1 MVEDAYCVKAYQ
13 VIRKEVGGDAV
24 RISEGRNLYPP
35 SPAFLKQVGRLTE
48 GLLGSDRFTYYE
60 SAADQRDRELVA
72 GLLAEY
78 LEYPGIEAQH
88 VLFTNGSQEAIS
100 VVCAFCAAHGFSVV
114 LPLPAYYSYEQSSL
128 RWGMPLNGYYRTDG
142 NIKWLTAPADD
153 LLHVVLLPNP
163 ITGEIFAEP
172 QLKTGQPRLTLL
184 DCIYQL
190 GAYGGPAALA
200 QTTRATLK
208 RFSLDEVALLF
219 TPSKDLSLPGL
230 RCGVLVTGNEELMRF
245 ARADRFERAYSV
257 NPLLGQIIASYLAL
271 LLLNERP
278 SGGDALYKKLHDR
291 FRYAGVP
298 FASAFEFVSMIEQ
311 FDAMIDHCRRH
322 LNAVKSTAWPLDLD
336 YEPFAGYSIFPR
348 LHRQFEN
355 SAAFLS
361 WSNYAGRE
369 HGLKLN
375 PAYIFGGTPDLWAEL
390 YPGEARIRVNVS
402 YSQTDLSVALQRLR
416 AALGAAKPAAV
427 EL

>member
-1 MVEDAYCVKAYQ
+1 MAEDAYCVKAYQ
-13 VIRKEVGGDAV
+13 VVRKEVGGDAV

-48 GLLGSDRFTYYE
+48 SLLSSDRFTYYE
-60 SAADQRDRELVA
+60 SAADQRERELA
-72 GLLAEY
+72 AALLAEY
-78 LEYPGIEAQH
+78 LECPAIQSRH

-100 VVCAFCAAHGFSVV
+100 VVCAFAAAQGFSIV

-142 NIKWLTAPADD
+142 KVKWLGAPAAD
-153 LLHVVLLPNP
+153 LLNVILLPNP

-172 QLKTGQPRLTLL
+172 QLAPRQTRLTLM

-190 GAYGGPAALA
+190 GTYDGPTALA
-200 QTTRATLK
+200 QRTRATLK
-208 RFSLDEVALLF
+208 NFSLDEVALLF
-219 TPSKDLSLPGL
+219 TVSKDLSLPGL
-230 RCGVLVTGNEELMRF
+230 RSSVLVTGNEELMKF

-257 NPLLGQIIASYLAL
+257 NPILGQIIASYLAL
-271 LLLNERP
+271 LLLNAER
-278 SGGDALYKKLHDR
+278 SSGDALYQKLHDK
-291 FRYAGVP
+291 FAYAGVP
-298 FASAFEFVSMIEQ
+298 FASAPEFLSMTEH
-311 FDAMIDHCRRH
+311 FAAMTRHCRRH
-322 LNAVKSTAWPLDLD
+322 LEAVKSIAWPVHLDH
-336 YEPFAGYSIFPR
+336 EPFAGYSIFPR
-348 LHRQFEN
+348 LGLQFEN
-355 SAAFLS
+355 SDEFLA

-416 AALGAAKPAAV
+416 AAVDAAKPAAV

>member
-35 SPAFLKQVGRLTE
+35 SPEFLKQVGRLTE
-48 GLLGSDRFTYYE
+48 SLLGSDRFTYYE
-60 SAADQRDRELVA
+60 SVSDQRDRELVA
-72 GLLAEY
+72 GLLGEY
-78 LEYPGIEAQH
+78 LDYPDIDSRH

-100 VVCAFCAAHGFSVV
+100 VVCAFCAAQGFSVV
-114 LPLPAYYSYEQSSL
+114 LPLPTYYSYEQSSL
-128 RWGMPLNGYYRTDG
+128 RWGMPLNGYYGTDG
-142 NIKWLTAPADD
+142 NVKWLAAPADD
-153 LLHVVLLPNP
+153 LLQVILLPNP

-172 QLKTGQPRLTLL
+172 QLKTGQTRLTLL

-190 GAYGGPAALA
+190 GAYGGPEALA

-208 RFSLDEVALLF
+208 KFSLDEVALLF
-219 TPSKDLSLPGL
+219 TVSKDLSLPGL
-230 RCGVLVTGNEELMRF
+230 RSAVLVTGNEDLMRF
-245 ARADRFERAYSV
+245 ARADRFERAYSI
-257 NPLLGQIIASYLAL
+257 NPIVGQIIASYLAL
-271 LLLNERP
+271 LLLNERR
-278 SGGDALYKKLHDR
+278 SDGDALYKKLHDR

-298 FASAFEFVSMIEQ
+298 FASVFEFTSMIEH
-311 FDAMIDHCRRH
+311 FEAMTDHCRRR
-322 LNAVKSTAWPLDLD
+322 LNVLKSTAWSLDLD
-336 YEPFAGYSIFPR
+336 REPFAGYSIFPR
-348 LHRQFEN
+348 LHLQFED
-355 SAAFLS
+355 SAEFLS

-416 AALGAAKPAAV
+416 AALGAAALPQKSF
-427 EL
+427 